1 MCQLIGFCNIRKLEN
16 EPQLTFFHGE
26 LSVQQNP
33 GLGSLKIGNRNS
45 FIVSLKM
52 LQYHFNILDK
62 QGHSILHLMSFMYSI
77 INAPQKDNK

>member
-1 MCQLIGFCNIRKLEN
+1 M
-16 EPQLTFFHGE
+16 
-26 LSVQQNP
+26 QQNP

-45 FIVSLKM
+45 SIVSLKM

-62 QGHSILHLMSFMYSI
+62 RGHSILHLISFMYSI